1 LSLVGWCF
9 GFVAA
14 GLLLRK
20 GEKKKIKQQ
29 QKNKRL
35 FTKINVTYNIDIHRV
50 LKKYL
55 VWHGHADYRE
65 T

>member
-20 GEKKKIKQQ
+20 GEKKRSNNNK
-29 QKNKRL
+29 KNKRL
-35 FTKINVTYNIDIHRV
+35 FTEINVTYNIDNHRV
-50 LKKYL
+50 LKEYL